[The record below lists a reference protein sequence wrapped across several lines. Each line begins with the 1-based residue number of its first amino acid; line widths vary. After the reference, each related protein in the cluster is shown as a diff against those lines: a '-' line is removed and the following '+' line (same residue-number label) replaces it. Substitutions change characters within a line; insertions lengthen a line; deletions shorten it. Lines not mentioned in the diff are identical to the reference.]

1 MRSRPRPNPAPRPR
15 ARKWA
20 ATIAIALGLLAP
32 AVAAHSADDAR
43 ARDAVSS
50 QAAGETGIAVVYA
63 ADLEGRPTAS
73 GESYDGG
80 RLTAAHRTLPFGT
93 KVRVTDAANGRSV
106 LVVIND
112 RWGGPP
118 GQILNLSRAA
128 ADQIGMGA
136 GGQRRVRLDVE
147 SLGDGRR
154 QSAVGEAVSPRALPA
169 RVELE
174 ETGSRAKQRQC
185 ANEAA
190 ILGLKDVFYE
200 THVRAC
206 LARKPKP

>member
-1 MRSRPRPNPAPRPR
+1 L
-15 ARKWA
+15 
-20 ATIAIALGLLAP
+20 LGLAAP
-32 AVAAHSADDAR
+32 VAVVDAQQAESAEASVAAVAGAS
-43 ARDAVSS
+43 
-50 QAAGETGIAVVYA
+50 ETGLAVVYA

-73 GESYDGG
+73 GELYDSGK
-80 RLTAAHRTLPFGT
+80 LTAAHRTLPFGT
-93 KVRVTDAANGRSV
+93 RVKVTDATGNRSV
-106 LVVIND
+106 VVVIND

-128 ADQIGMGA
+128 ADQVGMGA

-147 SLGDGRR
+147 SVGDGRR
-154 QSAVGEAVSPRALPA
+154 QSASGDTVAPRALPA

-174 ETGSRAKQRQC
+174 ATDSRAKQKKC

-190 ILGLKDVFYE
+190 ILGLKNEFYE

-206 LARKPKP
+206 MQRKPKS

>member
-1 MRSRPRPNPAPRPR
+1 MLHRPPRLR
-15 ARKWA
+15 AA
-20 ATIAIALGLLAP
+20 ALAASSLLALAAHVGVGAQQAESAQAGVA
-32 AVAAHSADDAR
+32 AVAG
-43 ARDAVSS
+43 SS
-50 QAAGETGIAVVYA
+50 ETGLAVVYA

-73 GESYDGG
+73 GEPYDGG
-80 RLTAAHRTLPFGT
+80 KLTAAHRTLPFGT
-93 KVRVTDAANGRSV
+93 RVKVTDAVSNRSV
-106 LVVIND
+106 VVVIND

-128 ADQIGMGA
+128 ADQVGMGA

-147 SLGDGRR
+147 LVGDGRR
-154 QSAVGEAVSPRALPA
+154 QSSSGDAVAPRALPA

-174 ETGSRAKQRQC
+174 PTDSRAKQKKC

-190 ILGLKDVFYE
+190 ILGLKNEFYE

-206 LARKPKP
+206 MQRKPKS

>member
-1 MRSRPRPNPAPRPR
+1 MRSRSTPHASRLRR
-15 ARKWA
+15 GGCVA
-20 ATIAIALGLLAP
+20 AALALALGLAAP
-32 AVAAHSADDAR
+32 ASRAQESDGREGTSA
-43 ARDAVSS
+43 
-50 QAAGETGIAVVYA
+50 QAASETGVAVVYA

-73 GESYDGG
+73 GEAYDVG
-80 RLTAAHRTLPFGT
+80 RLTAAHRSLPFGT

-118 GQILNLSRAA
+118 GQIVNLSRAA

-136 GGQRRVRLDVE
+136 GGQRRVRLDVQ

-154 QSAVGEAVSPRALPA
+154 QSAMGEAVSPRALPA

-174 ETGSRAKQRQC
+174 ESGGRAKQRQC